1 LRSPQNGVHAG
12 SFDGTALAKIACM
25 TLPHHS
31 LLAWQRAD
39 DLFIDLHL
47 LSRTFPALEKYE
59 LSSQLRRSA
68 FSVPVNIVESSSR
81 YTGADKL
88 HFLQIASAS
97 LAEAGYCLHAARR
110 LGYIGD
116 KEYERFELQIR
127 KTAAPLR
134 GLMKSLGRERP

>member
-1 LRSPQNGVHAG
+1 MASALPN
-12 SFDGTALAKIACM
+12 DGPM

-47 LSRTFPALEKYE
+47 LSRTFPPLEKYE

-68 FSVPVNIVESSSR
+68 FSVPVNIVESCGR
-81 YTGADKL
+81 YTDADKL
-88 HFLQIASAS
+88 HLLQVALAS

-110 LGYIGD
+110 LQYIGD
-116 KEYERFELQIR
+116 KEYQRFELQIR
-127 KTAAPLR
+127 RVAAPLR
-134 GLMKSLGRERP
+134 GLMKSLGREHP